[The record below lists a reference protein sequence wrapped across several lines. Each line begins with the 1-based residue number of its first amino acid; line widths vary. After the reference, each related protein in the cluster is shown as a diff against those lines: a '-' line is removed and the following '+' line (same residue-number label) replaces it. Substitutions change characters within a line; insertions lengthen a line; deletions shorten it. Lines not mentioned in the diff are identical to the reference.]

1 MSAELRGHHET
12 GLFRRARKL
21 QIRRDAILDLVG
33 YVQTPLGAV
42 LAISAVAVFYFW
54 AVDLRRLWSA
64 KRLAESAPGLE
75 LYPPS

>member
-1 MSAELRGHHET
+1 MG
-12 GLFRRARKL
+12 
-21 QIRRDAILDLVG
+21 AILDFVG
-33 YVQTPLGAV
+33 YMQTPLGAV
-42 LAISAVAVFYFW
+42 LAIAAVAVFYFW

>member
-1 MSAELRGHHET
+1 VKVLG
-12 GLFRRARKL
+12 
-21 QIRRDAILDLVG
+21 AILDLVG
-33 YVQTPLGAV
+33 YVQTPLGAI
-42 LAISAVAVFYFW
+42 LAIAAVAVFYFW

>member
-1 MSAELRGHHET
+1 MGVKVLG
-12 GLFRRARKL
+12 G
-21 QIRRDAILDLVG
+21 ILDLVG

-42 LAISAVAVFYFW
+42 FAIAAVAVFYFW
-54 AVDLRRLWSA
+54 AVDLHRLWSA

>member
-1 MSAELRGHHET
+1 VKVLG
-12 GLFRRARKL
+12 
-21 QIRRDAILDLVG
+21 AILDLVG

-42 LAISAVAVFYFW
+42 LAIAGVAVFYFW

>member
-1 MSAELRGHHET
+1 MG
-12 GLFRRARKL
+12 
-21 QIRRDAILDLVG
+21 AILDLVG

-42 LAISAVAVFYFW
+42 FAIAAVAVFYFW

-64 KRLAESAPGLE
+64 KRLAESAPGRE

>member
-1 MSAELRGHHET
+1 LG
-12 GLFRRARKL
+12 
-21 QIRRDAILDLVG
+21 AILDLMG

-42 LAISAVAVFYFW
+42 FVIAAVAVFYFW

-64 KRLAESAPGLE
+64 KRLAESAPSLE